1 MSTNQKQIHIICLVN
16 DLIAL
21 IGLAIAGSVVA
32 LVGGLAF
39 LYIKGWSSWLSKYS
53 IPFAAGV
60 LLTVTLVGLM
70 PEAAELYGEEAFVIV
85 LVAFVGS
92 YFFENYFTQLHHHDD
107 SHGMKSSVAL
117 VVVGDT
123 IHNLVDGIT
132 IAAAYLISPGLG
144 VITTVSTFLH
154 EVPHEV
160 GDFGLMLKA
169 GWQRRNIIVVNL
181 ISAFA
186 TVLGA
191 VLVFWLAPSEAVLGV
206 LIAVAAGMFLYL
218 GASDFLPNIQNG
230 DTPKHKVMAAFLAGI
245 VLMYLSTILVPH
257 SH

>member
-1 MSTNQKQIHIICLVN
+1 MH
-16 DLIAL
+16 DLLAVV
-21 IGLAIAGSVVA
+21 GLALAGSVVA

-39 LYIKGWSSWLSKYS
+39 LYIKPWSNWLGKYS

-60 LLTVTLVGLM
+60 LLTVTLVGLI
-70 PEAAELYGEEAFVIV
+70 PEAAELYGEGAFAIV

-107 SHGMKSSVAL
+107 AHGMKSSVAL

-123 IHNLVDGIT
+123 IHNLVDGVA
-132 IAAAYLISPGLG
+132 IAAAYLINPGVGL
-144 VITTVSTFLH
+144 ITTISTFLH

-160 GDFGLMLKA
+160 GDFGVMFKA
-169 GWQRRNIIVVNL
+169 GWRRRSIVIVNL
-181 ISAFA
+181 ISALA

-191 VLVFWLAPSEAVLGV
+191 VIVLWVAPSNAVLGV
-206 LIAVAAGMFLYL
+206 LIAIAAGMFLYL

-230 DTPKHKVMAAFLAGI
+230 DTPKHKVMAAFLLGI
-245 VLMYLSTILVPH
+245 ILMYVSAVVIPH
-257 SH
+257 AH